1 MILISP
7 QFNIETFFAQ
17 FLTVSDVLKAG
28 YLIFKDAEVVWII
41 IQLKAPSQFPEDQ
54 SSLISSA
61 NRIGDRCSDPST
73 GRSISIMVD
82 YQGPFLSGTI
92 RVGKDILV
100 DISFRSE
107 EIVKQKMF
115 DVCKEMTA
123 LHQREDFSFMSSH
136 QILIRLF
143 VPFGIPVFHPVFFG
157 KSFNLAMSEHREPGQ
172 GYHHRADTKIFILLA
187 ELRHSG
193 FLVRIAHKIDKTLE
207 DLRIKFE
214 RIFHYGPVLC
224 ILFILQHI
232 HEGAVID
239 PVHSERP
246 DKVPF

>member
-7 QFNIETFFAQ
+7 QFNIEAFFAQ

-41 IQLKAPSQFPEDQ
+41 IQLKALSQFPPDQ
-54 SSLISSA
+54 SSLISFA
-61 NRIGDRCSDPST
+61 NRIGDRGSNPST
-73 GRSISIMVD
+73 SRSILIVVD
-82 YQGPFLSGTI
+82 NKRALISNAI

-100 DISFRSE
+100 DLSSRSE

-115 DVCKEMTA
+115 DVCKEMAA

-143 VPFGIPVFHPVFFG
+143 VPFGIPVFHPVFFS

-193 FLVRIAHKIDKTLE
+193 FLVRIAHKI
-207 DLRIKFE
+207 
-214 RIFHYGPVLC
+214 
-224 ILFILQHI
+224 
-232 HEGAVID
+232 A
-239 PVHSERP
+239 
-246 DKVPF
+246 